1 MSLASSSGLAF
12 GPPSTLGLAAGQAQP
27 AGRRRR
33 LLAYVLVGAGGLL
46 IGTLAFVGLRHPAGP
61 PPAPVSEPTDKPA
74 PKNKQ
79 VHWSLSSVPSG
90 ALVIRAADGEVLGT
104 TPWVADRPAGDGML
118 DVKLRVSGYAERS
131 IRLNLA
137 GDESRE
143 EMLDAATVKPKL
155 PPRPPVRPAVRSPGG
170 RSPGGSPKKND
181 NDAPRIVD

>member
-1 MSLASSSGLAF
+1 
-12 GPPSTLGLAAGQAQP
+12 TLGLAAGQAQP

-33 LLAYVLVGAGGLL
+33 LLAFLAVSAGGLL
-46 IGTLAFVGLRHPAGP
+46 LGTLVVIGLRHPGPTP
-61 PPAPVSEPTDKPA
+61 PPAGDKADKPP
-74 PKNKQ
+74 PKIKQ
-79 VHWSLSSVPSG
+79 VHWSLSSVPPG

-143 EMLDAATVKPKL
+143 EMLDVATVKPKP
-155 PPRPPVRPAVRSPGG
+155 PPRPPVRSPGG